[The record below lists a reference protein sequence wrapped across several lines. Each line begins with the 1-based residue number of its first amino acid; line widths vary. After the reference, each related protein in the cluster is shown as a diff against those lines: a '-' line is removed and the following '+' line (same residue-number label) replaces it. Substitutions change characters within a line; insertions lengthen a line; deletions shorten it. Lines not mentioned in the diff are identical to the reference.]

1 MTTSYLSF
9 LPLIRVWR
17 SSSPAVPGGSQ
28 DIPRPDGICNP
39 PSVSWHCLGSRLR
52 CSCSWKTS
60 RGRRLGSDPNQMLK
74 VQAGFDVNEQGFCS
88 KLFPGVC
95 APHPT
100 LIPRWRYWYWSGVAT
115 RNGNYFNDTDVWT
128 PLNSLN
134 EKTETQIECIWT
146 DREVKL
152 NFNLPIIQSL
162 ILRFISEVYEQQSPC

>member
-9 LPLIRVWR
+9 LTLFF
-17 SSSPAVPGGSQ
+17 SSCSWGIP

-39 PSVSWHCLGSRLR
+39 PSVSWHCLGSRLH